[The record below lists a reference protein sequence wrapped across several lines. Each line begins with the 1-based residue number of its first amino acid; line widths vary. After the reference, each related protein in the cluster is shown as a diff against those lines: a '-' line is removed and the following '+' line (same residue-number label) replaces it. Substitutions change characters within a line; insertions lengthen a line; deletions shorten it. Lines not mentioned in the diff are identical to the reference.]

1 MSAMTIAV
9 LVMGLIAAVAGIVAF
24 FSDKG
29 KSDDKEDNN
38 KK

>member
-1 MSAMTIAV
+1 MSAMTICV
-9 LVMGLIAAVAGIVAF
+9 LVMIAIAAVAGIVAF
-24 FSDKG
+24 LSDKG